1 MALDLMQHVR
11 ARTRSV
17 HFDRGLLFMA
27 SSPLAES
34 SPKTSRDSK
43 RTISLPLGPDDEML
57 SPPSSPRPS
66 TVRHYR
72 SMLDVDTQDPPT
84 LSPMKPMSFDEL
96 YIDAVPNETIADTS
110 AQYGKFDSKDITR
123 RELYRSDRRDTSSH
137 YSTSQAP
144 PRASTLHSITFQP
157 SFRASFANLGVNS
170 FSWQRISGVGPFSLA
185 CQW

>member
-27 SSPLAES
+27 SSPLGES

-43 RTISLPLGPDDEML
+43 RTISLPLGPNDEML

-72 SMLDVDTQDPPT
+72 SMLDVDAQDPPT

-96 YIDAVPNETIADTS
+96 YVDAVPNETMADAS
-110 AQYGKFDSKDITR
+110 AQHGETGSKNVTR
-123 RELYRSDRRDTSSH
+123 KELSRSDRRDTSSH

-144 PRASTLHSITFQP
+144 PRASTLRSIILQS
-157 SFRASFANLGVNS
+157 SFCAFFANLGFNS

-185 CQW
+185 CQR

>member
-27 SSPLAES
+27 SSPLAGS

-72 SMLDVDTQDPPT
+72 SMLDVDAQDPPT
-84 LSPMKPMSFDEL
+84 LSPMQPMSFDEL
-96 YIDAVPNETIADTS
+96 YVDAVPNETIADSS
-110 AQYGKFDSKDITR
+110 AQHGKPDSKDITR
-123 RELYRSDRRDTSSH
+123 KELSRSDRRHTSSH
-137 YSTSQAP
+137 YSTSQGP
-144 PRASTLHSITFQP
+144 PRASLYLTQH
-157 SFRASFANLGVNS
+157 N
-170 FSWQRISGVGPFSLA
+170 ISVVILCIF
-185 CQW
+185 C